1 MDQPSV
7 LLVSEDPEFAR
18 CLMSRWQGERALP
31 GFVVMAGEP
40 AHTPV
45 AAFDLAI
52 VGPASPARLEA
63 VLAGLSFVGRPVL
76 HVFSDEHA
84 IAQAR
89 LRFPQVVWL
98 RQHDEWPGTTVVIAR
113 EMLRSTAASERAR
126 RAEQQAAANQRD
138 AAMGRYIGEMRHG
151 FNNALTSVLGNA
163 ELMLLEEQAVP
174 PAMREKIKTIQ
185 TMALRMHEMMQ
196 RLTSLE
202 SEFRLAE
209 REGKREPRAARAA
222 TH

>member
-18 CLMSRWQGERALP
+18 TLMSRWQAERTLP

-52 VGPASPARLEA
+52 VGPTTAQRLEA
-63 VLAGLSFVGRPVL
+63 VLAGLTFVGRPVL
-76 HVFSDEHA
+76 HVFNNETE
-84 IAQAR
+84 IAQPR

-98 RQHDEWPGTTVVIAR
+98 RQHEEWPGTTVVVAR
-113 EMLRSTAASERAR
+113 EMLRAALTSERAR
-126 RAEQQAAANQRD
+126 RAEQHASAHQRD
-138 AAMGRYIGEMRHG
+138 AAVGQYVSDMRHG

-163 ELMLLEEQAVP
+163 ELILLDETAVT
-174 PAMREKIKTIQ
+174 PAVRDKIKTIQ

-209 REGKREPRAARAA
+209 REGKREPRAVRAG